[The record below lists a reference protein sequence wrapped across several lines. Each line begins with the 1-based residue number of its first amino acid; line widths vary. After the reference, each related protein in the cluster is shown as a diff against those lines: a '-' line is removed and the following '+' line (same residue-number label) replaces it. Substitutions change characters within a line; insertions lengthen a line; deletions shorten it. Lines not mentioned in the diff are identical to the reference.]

1 MPCKMER
8 YFFYLLYLLLGCSLC
23 GCSRKQAP
31 KQTQDPDT
39 ETTIPYADTIAAP
52 VPPALAKSRTAR
64 YLDSLGF
71 VNIAE
76 ADSSIAIDLMYTRAD
91 NFTGTLLYEDLKE
104 AYLHPD
110 AMKSLKR
117 AQRLLKEQYPGYSLI
132 VYDAARPLS
141 VQQKMWNVVKG
152 TSKYIYVSNPS
163 RGGGLHNYGL
173 AVDISI
179 LDDKGTPL
187 PMGTPVDHL
196 GREAHITEEAVL
208 VAQGKLT
215 EQERNWLRQAADAA
229 AIYQRKLWAEQEK
242 QSLEEME
249 AHGVEIIYPDK
260 QPFMD
265 AAAPM
270 IERFKN
276 DPVFHDL
283 IDQIQNTHEKD
294 N

>member
-52 VPPALAKSRTAR
+52 VPPAPAKSRTAR

-141 VQQKMWNVVKG
+141 VQQKMWDVVKG

-215 EQERNWLRQAADAA
+215 EQERENRLLLRQVMKEAGFHPTQRMVALQPRQQADGKG
-229 AIYQRKLWAEQEK
+229 AIPGHPLTLTP
-242 QSLEEME
+242 SLS
-249 AHGVEIIYPDK
+249 G
-260 QPFMD
+260 
-265 AAAPM
+265 
-270 IERFKN
+270 N
-276 DPVFHDL
+276 L
-283 IDQIQNTHEKD
+283 NLLSL
-294 N
+294 

>member
-1 MPCKMER
+1 MSCKMKQ
-8 YFFYLLYLLLGCSLC
+8 LLFCLLLLPSACALQGC
-23 GCSRKQAP
+23 GGKQP
-31 KQTQDPDT
+31 PQRQ
-39 ETTIPYADTIAAP
+39 IQRADTMERDAACSDSIEEAPAP
-52 VPPALAKSRTAR
+52 VKSRTAR

-91 NFTGTLLYEDLKE
+91 NFTGTILYEDLKE

-110 AMKSLKR
+110 AMKSLKQ

-196 GREAHITEEAVL
+196 GREAHITEEAAL

-215 EQERNWLRQAADAA
+215 EQERANRLLLRQVMKESGFRPLPSEWWHFNRTGRQTA
-229 AIYQRKLWAEQEK
+229 K
-242 QSLEEME
+242 
-249 AHGVEIIYPDK
+249 
-260 QPFMD
+260 
-265 AAAPM
+265 
-270 IERFKN
+270 ERYRVI
-276 DPVFHDL
+276 P
-283 IDQIQNTHEKD
+283 
-294 N
+294 